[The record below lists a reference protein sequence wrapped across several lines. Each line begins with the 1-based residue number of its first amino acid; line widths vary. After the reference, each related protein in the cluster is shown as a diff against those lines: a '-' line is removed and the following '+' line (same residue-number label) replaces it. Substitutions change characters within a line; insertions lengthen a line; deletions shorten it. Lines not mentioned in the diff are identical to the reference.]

1 MTAPG
6 QSYNQTTVPVER
18 SQGEIRKLLI
28 RYGCE
33 RLAFGEER
41 DDTGQRWAAITF
53 QAKLYAVRMRVP
65 LKIVDE
71 RAVSAKYMRAR
82 SKTRDEVRDALYEQE
97 ERRIWRVLAWNL
109 KARMVAVE
117 EGLETFE
124 EAFLPHLLDPR
135 TGRTI
140 YQDLAEDGRVELSAP
155 LLALPAPAAEVIE

>member
-1 MTAPG
+1 MAYEST
-6 QSYNQTTVPVER
+6 SVPVER
-18 SQGEIRKLLI
+18 SQGEIRKLLV
-28 RYGCE
+28 RYGCQ

-41 DDTGQRWAAITF
+41 DDTGRRWAAVTF

-65 LKIVDE
+65 LKLVDE
-71 RAVSAKYMRAR
+71 WAVSEKHRR
-82 SKTRDEVRDALYEQE
+82 SRTRTRDEVRDLLYEQE

-140 YQDLAEDGRVELSAP
+140 FEHLAQEGRVELPAP
-155 LLALPAPAAEVIE
+155 LLALPAGEEVA